1 MELSEFIRRF
11 RLPKD
16 TTIPIRLV
24 YERLIVVP
32 LSRKHLME
40 DLVAV
45 NSNSDLI
52 IRTRGGSW
60 PPKGISQED
69 NFLDLAWHERE
80 FKSRKSFAYVIHDN
94 DDRYVGCFYLYPLG
108 TRTCLSPELIGY
120 DVDVSWWVTGDF
132 YSMGYYMLM
141 YRALKSWIQESFPF
155 EKSYFSNQEIPSL

>member
-1 MELSEFIRRF
+1 MESRRVQLGSTNFDAFGLELGFIRRF

-24 YERLIVVP
+24 YERLIAVP

-94 DDRYVGCFYLYPLG
+94 DD
-108 TRTCLSPELIGY
+108 SPELIGY